1 MIKRVILAIIVMIS
15 TLGIYSFKNDATDAK
30 TSFASFYHSKFDGRK
45 TASGETFDNDELTAA
60 NRSIPFGTKVKITN
74 LKNGKSVVVKIN
86 DRGPFTKGRA
96 FDMSQAAFKAI
107 GSLAAGHLPIEYEIV
122 D

>member
-15 TLGIYSFKNDATDAK
+15 TLGIYSFKNSATDAK

-74 LKNGKSVVVKIN
+74 LKNGKSVVVRIN

-96 FDMSQAAFKAI
+96 FDMSQAAFKSI
-107 GSLAAGHLPIEYEIV
+107 GSLASGHLPIEYEIV